1 MRPITLAVLIAFFAS
16 GSAFLVSKSPI
27 QTKLING
34 NSIVQTKPI
43 HHTVP
48 ASLQKERK
56 SVAHVQTMG
65 LFGLGLP
72 EIGIIV
78 FAAILVLGPQ
88 KLAEMTRD
96 AGKMT
101 AGLSDELKEIPKE
114 FKKGLEE
121 GEIESRARNA
131 KPMKKDIEEE

>member
-1 MRPITLAVLIAFFAS
+1 MRPIKLAILIAFFAS
-16 GSAFLVSKSPI
+16 SSAFLVSKSPI

-34 NSIVQTKPI
+34 NSIVQIKPI
-43 HHTVP
+43 HHNVP

-56 SVAHVQTMG
+56 SIAHVQTMG

>member
-1 MRPITLAVLIAFFAS
+1 MRAVSFLTIFALFAS
-16 GSAFLVSKSPI
+16 SSAFLVSKSPI
-27 QTKLING
+27 RTKPVNG
-34 NSIVQTKPI
+34 NTIVQIKPL
-43 HHTVP
+43 HQNLPV
-48 ASLQKERK
+48 SLQKERK
-56 SVAHVQTMG
+56 SVANIQTMG

-121 GEIESRARNA
+121 GEIEARSRNA
-131 KPMKKDIEEE
+131 KPMKKDVRDE

>member
-1 MRPITLAVLIAFFAS
+1 MRAITFAVLIALFATS
-16 GSAFLVSKSPI
+16 SAFLVSKSPI

-34 NSIVQTKPI
+34 NSLVQVKPI
-43 HHTVP
+43 HQNAPV
-48 ASLQKERK
+48 SLQKERK
-56 SVAHVQTMG
+56 SVAHIQTMG

-72 EIGIIV
+72 EVGIIV

-114 FKKGLEE
+114 FKKGIEE
-121 GEIESRARNA
+121 GEIEARSRNA
-131 KPMKKDIEEE
+131 KPMKKDVGDD